1 MNKTICIIITIVVLI
16 LSPIQSYG
24 ANSELIYI
32 DVKIGSSY
40 SNSNYITLSS
50 NDGFNLYDEYDL
62 DRIILFIPENTILI
76 TSDDRGDILILNEY
90 KNEITTIPGD
100 GSTLIGSGNNFE
112 SIIKIDKNKYRDY
125 IKLLTENNYIYVIN
139 HINLEHYLYG
149 VVPREMGASFPIEA
163 LKAQAIIARSYALA
177 NINSHASEGFNLC
190 DTTHCQV
197 YGGYDNENIATNLA
211 VDETRGQYITYN
223 GNIISANYHSNSGG
237 ITEDSGN
244 AWSQSLPYLS
254 SVEDDFSNNAPNSS
268 WTFSL
273 SVSDIQSKLT
283 SSGID
288 LGQINNIVILE
299 TTDAN
304 RVLSLKIEGSKD
316 EIIITGSQ
324 LRSIL
329 GATALK
335 STWFTVSKKGG
346 KEDLKVYVVSGNS
359 TFPKEIDLGNAYI
372 KDSGQAISVNRSAVN
387 RARGLNESIQLK
399 STYSTDPTSFVFNG
413 RGYGHGVGMSQYGA
427 REMANQGYNYED
439 IITHY
444 YRGVD
449 IINVR

>member
-1 MNKTICIIITIVVLI
+1 
-16 LSPIQSYG
+16 
-24 ANSELIYI
+24 
-32 DVKIGSSY
+32 
-40 SNSNYITLSS
+40 
-50 NDGFNLYDEYDL
+50 
-62 DRIILFIPENTILI
+62 
-76 TSDDRGDILILNEY
+76 
-90 KNEITTIPGD
+90 
-100 GSTLIGSGNNFE
+100 
-112 SIIKIDKNKYRDY
+112 
-125 IKLLTENNYIYVIN
+125 
-139 HINLEHYLYG
+139 
-149 VVPREMGASFPIEA
+149 MGASFPIEA